1 MINERSIWRSL
12 VVYLYI
18 AGKQKVNIDFIKM
31 AEAYKGMCVKKRSL
45 HEAVLCML
53 RETD

>member
-31 AEAYKGMCVKKRSL
+31 AEAYKRHVRKKAIL
-45 HEAVLCML
+45 A
-53 RETD
+53 